1 MHLKARNP
9 RIFPSRRHGGG
20 WHQRPFPES
29 RPPPALKLAGDR
41 RPCRPCRVPGP
52 EPDATWDH
60 LKRSASPLSLSLEPE
75 RRLGHRG
82 LLAGPC
88 KLSLLVCVDNIPLSE
103 SYSITPPTGG
113 APGPGPDSLWPTRTR
128 GRAGGVCGTDGG
140 FARFEVVY
148 SKCGNVL
155 ESGRLCILKA
165 DAPPLLSS
173 HRNSNIAAPW
183 SAVPQTRLESQDRA
197 ASSAPIP
204 ACMLGATLGG
214 GSVIRDQSSVRDG

>member
-1 MHLKARNP
+1 LLCGSAESDDDRHKLACGVGPTMHLKARNP

-103 SYSITPPTGG
+103 SYSIRPPTGG
-113 APGPGPDSLWPTRTR
+113 APGPGPDSLWPTREE
-128 GRAGGVCGTDGG
+128 GQAA
-140 FARFEVVY
+140 FA
-148 SKCGNVL
+148 VL
-155 ESGRLCILKA
+155 MVDSRVSRLFTPNA
-165 DAPPLLSS
+165 
-173 HRNSNIAAPW
+173 
-183 SAVPQTRLESQDRA
+183 E
-197 ASSAPIP
+197 
-204 ACMLGATLGG
+204 MF
-214 GSVIRDQSSVRDG
+214 